1 MFARGG
7 LTMLTL
13 TCVSLALVTDVAE
26 AASRKKTKADA
37 PEAPA
42 AESAPSAAPVATP
55 AGTAPAAGLSVVEEG
70 GKRYVLMADGV
81 VEVWSIGATPERLGT
96 IQAPGA
102 VALFSG
108 GGRVWAEVREVRA
121 VPVDGAAP
129 AVAAVAAVA
138 PGADAKPA
146 QPQPPAKAAAPVI
159 RTVSVSE
166 GNAVVDAGSAA
177 GLVLG
182 AHVRFLRVE
191 SYEVPKLDGSGMETR
206 AAEEEI
212 GSGVVQRVE
221 ADRAVVEI
229 ARGGRVVVGDRL
241 DTTPSDSPDVRAP
254 RRFAGFREIG
264 GVVRP
269 MLPLDTL
276 GVAMVNEAWITVG
289 YEQPWYV
296 TARLAPVAMGW
307 STDGNPFTV
316 AALAS
321 AGFDTRYYGAGAG
334 IGWSMLNVNSG
345 VPDISHYDEG
355 TTTIQG
361 DFQDVS
367 SAFSFVQE
375 ARLGARD
382 GLRLEIRNTLVIRPS
397 YEVSETYEER
407 PDPYNPDYTV
417 TYTTVNVTEG
427 PAEIAFG
434 GLSMD
439 LNVPVGSRSELFG
452 DFGFGESGA
461 MWFEA
466 GVGTWLRGNGDVGS
480 LGLRVGAGGASVTG
494 TPNQGYVSL
503 GGPMVSVGA
512 RYRF

>member
-1 MFARGG
+1 
-7 LTMLTL
+7 MLTL
-13 TCVSLALVTDVAE
+13 TCVSLALLTDVAE
-26 AASRKKTKADA
+26 AAPRKKPKADVPAA
-37 PEAPA
+37 PADAASAAPA
-42 AESAPSAAPVATP
+42 AATP
-55 AGTAPAAGLSVVEEG
+55 APAAVPAAPTAPAAGVAVVEEG
-70 GKRYVLMADGV
+70 GRRYVLTADGV
-81 VEVWSIGATPERLGT
+81 VEIWSIGATPERVGT
-96 IQAPGA
+96 VSAPGA

-129 AVAAVAAVA
+129 SAWVASVA
-138 PGADAKPA
+138 PGAEAGPTPSVSQPA
-146 QPQPPAKAAAPVI
+146 AKAAAQGMRI
-159 RTVSVSE
+159 VSVSS
-166 GNAVVDAGSAA
+166 GNAVVDAGSAG
-177 GLVLG
+177 GLALG
-182 AHVRFLRVE
+182 QHVRFLRVQA
-191 SYEVPKLDGSGMETR
+191 YEVPKLDGTGMETR
-206 AAEEEI
+206 SAEEEI

-241 DTTPSDSPDVRAP
+241 DTTETDSPDVRAP

-321 AGFDTRYYGAGAG
+321 AGLDTRYYGAGAG
-334 IGWSMLNVNSG
+334 IGWSMLNTNSN
-345 VPDISHYDEG
+345 VPDVDYYNSA

-397 YEVSETYEER
+397 YDVEETYEDR
-407 PDPYNPDYTV
+407 PDPNYPGSTL
-417 TYTTVNVTEG
+417 TYTTVTVTEG
-427 PAEIAFG
+427 PSEIAFG

-439 LNVPVGSRSELFG
+439 LAVPVGSRSELFA
-452 DFGFGESGA
+452 DYGFGESGA
-461 MWFEA
+461 AWFEA

-494 TPNQGYVSL
+494 SPNQGYVSL
-503 GGPMVSVGA
+503 GGPMVSLGA